1 MKEKKTI
8 FIENC
13 VAKNNIEHSKRPLFK
28 TPGISGGEKK
38 MQCTFYKN
46 LVQDKQFLS
55 TSDLMAW

>member
-28 TPGISGGEKK
+28 TPGISGGGKK
-38 MQCTFYKN
+38 MQCTFCKN